1 MFSNSWVK
9 NWTGPAAW
17 LMTMAGVL
25 LTLLPLRAEA
35 SSNVPPVVVSTVV
48 TVPSTGLPGDESNV
62 ALDTCGNIYA
72 VEQTGGVVVEI
83 PAGGGAAKTV
93 LNAGNGYDISPLTMD
108 TSQSNLFVLQ
118 ADNGN
123 INKIPITN
131 CVPQPA
137 SKTTFNIGN
146 LGPISYYWAGSALG
160 TDSVSDVFIGTNV
173 ACCTNANEL
182 LVEYA
187 SAGYSTGA
195 TLLGNLANPITSI
208 AVDSSK
214 NVYYV
219 SGGALYELAY
229 TAGAYSANPVSFGSG
244 YSNNVVGVS
253 FDAAGNMYVA
263 DGGSNGSSTVYEIP
277 AETSG
282 STKTLN
288 PSNQFIVATG
298 PAVTLANAVWPDP
311 SGNLYYANNGSSIYE
326 LTRDN
331 ANLGSPAV
339 AGTGSATLNVVFNA
353 AVTPKT
359 ISVTAGNGVFASTT
373 AVTKPCAAGT
383 AYAAGAACTVDISF
397 TAVAPGLAS
406 GALVFWD
413 STGAALATTQLYGI
427 GLGAGLTADPGS
439 LTSVGSGFK
448 TPTSEAV
455 DAAGDLFI
463 ADSGS
468 SAVWEIPAGG
478 TTPVAIG
485 SGLSSPTG
493 VAVDGAGNVYIADT
507 GNSRIV
513 EVPVVNGALSTAA
526 QIEIV
531 PGSTSIAGEKLSSP
545 AGVSI
550 DALGNLYIADTGND
564 RIVFLP
570 QNNNWDVNGAFT
582 LGSGFRG
589 PLATT
594 VTSSGLIYVAD
605 SGNGK
610 VYSIPYPGAAAPITV
625 AATGFSSPS
634 ALAVDAAG
642 DLFVVDK
649 GNSQVVRI
657 PNISG
662 SLVTASVLGVSSG
675 VAAPY
680 GVALDTAGNLYVS
693 DDVNAAAYW
702 ISRTSP
708 TQSFGKWNPNTTSD
722 SLLYQVENS
731 GNQPLTFNT
740 PYYAATGDTAA
751 FTELTSESK
760 ACVGG
765 GSVAAG
771 SACLVE
777 ATFTPTTF
785 TGYTETLALSSNAKN
800 TSAPQLTFTGIGA
813 ATEATATVLKVTS
826 PTGAPAY
833 DQAIALSVAV
843 TASVGTPSG
852 TVVLLVDGLQSTT
865 ATLSNGTA
873 TFTLA
878 SGLSGGSHTL
888 QAEYEGA
895 DTEFVVYSHSDS
907 AILTINVTKDATATA
922 LSFTTIYTNPASQ
935 PASTALTLTATVSSA
950 FAGIPT
956 GNVDFLI
963 GDSGNATVKLQ
974 AALTPAGG
982 GVFQATATYIPNP
995 PAAGVVF
1002 DIVTVVA
1009 SYAGDTNFGS
1019 STSVGQSFDV
1029 SAATGSVGL
1038 TSGALAL
1045 TSSKSNEG
1053 TVTFTA
1059 TSYGGWQGVIGY
1071 QCQASTL
1078 PANAICVFSPGQIL
1092 LSPSTSTTP
1101 YPPATTQLKIV
1112 VNNPPD
1118 SPAQSSMLWWLAG
1131 LLGLGLL
1138 VKRRRLSRSGGWG
1151 AMVLL
1156 LAAAASLTA
1165 LSAMSGCSNGVSFAT
1180 PTGTSTVTVVAS
1192 SDPYTS
1198 GSTTTT
1204 QACGIVPGSNPQ
1216 TASPTLAPC
1225 AQQTFQV
1232 SLTVQ

>member
-17 LMTMAGVL
+17 FMTMAAIL
-25 LTLLPLRAEA
+25 LILSPLRANA
-35 SSNVPPVVVSTVV
+35 SSNVPAAVVSTVV
-48 TVPSTGLPGDESNV
+48 TVPATGLPGDESNV
-62 ALDTCGNIYA
+62 ALDACGNIYA

-93 LNAGNGYDISPLTMD
+93 LGAGNGYDISPLTMD
-108 TSQSNLFVLQ
+108 PSQSNLFVLQ

-123 INKIPITN
+123 VNKIPIAN
-131 CVPQPA
+131 CAPQPA
-137 SKTTFNIGN
+137 SKTTFNIGD

-160 TDSVSDVFIGTNV
+160 TDSADDVFIGTNV

-208 AVDSSK
+208 AVDSSN

-219 SGGALYELAY
+219 SGGALYELPY

-253 FDAAGNMYVA
+253 IDAAGNMYVS
-263 DGGSNGSSTVYEIP
+263 DGGSSGSSTVFEIP
-277 AETSG
+277 SEASG
-282 STKTLN
+282 SARALN
-288 PSNQFIVATG
+288 LSDQFIVATG
-298 PAVTLANAVWPDP
+298 TNVTLANAVWPDP

-331 ANLGSPAV
+331 ANLGSLAV
-339 AGTGSATLNVVFNA
+339 AGTASATLNVVFNA
-353 AVTPKT
+353 AVTPAT
-359 ISVTAGNGVFASTT
+359 IGFVAGNGVFASAT
-373 AVTKPCAAGT
+373 AGSNACAAGT
-383 AYAAGAACTVDISF
+383 AYAVGGACTVNVSF
-397 TAVAPGLAS
+397 APVTPGLAS
-406 GALVFWD
+406 GALVFSD
-413 STGAALATTQLYGI
+413 STGTALATTQLYGT

-439 LTSVGSGFK
+439 LTSIGSGFK
-448 TPTSEAV
+448 APTSEAL

-463 ADSGS
+463 ADSGNN
-468 SAVWEIPAGG
+468 AVWEIPAGG

-485 SGLSSPTG
+485 TGLSGPTG
-493 VAVDGAGNVYIADT
+493 VAADGAGNVYIADT

-513 EVPVVNGALSTAA
+513 EVPVVGGALSSSA
-526 QIEIV
+526 QIEV
-531 PGSTSIAGEKLSSP
+531 VSSGTSIAGAKLSSP
-545 AGVSI
+545 AGVST
-550 DALGNLYIADTGND
+550 DVLGNLYIADTGNN

-570 QNNNWDVNGAFT
+570 RNNNWDVYGAFT
-582 LGSGFRG
+582 LGSGFSG

-594 VTSSGLIYVAD
+594 VSSSGLIYVAD

-662 SLVTASVLGVSSG
+662 SLVTASVFGVSSG

-722 SLLYQVENS
+722 PLLYQVENS
-731 GNQPLTFNT
+731 GNQALTFNT
-740 PYYAATGDTAA
+740 PYYVASGDTSA
-751 FTELTSESK
+751 FTELTSEAK

-771 SACLVE
+771 AACVVE

-785 TGYTETLALSSNAKN
+785 AGYTETLALNSNAKN

-813 ATEATATVLKVTS
+813 TTEATTTVLTVTS
-826 PTGAPAY
+826 PSGSPAY
-833 DQAIALSVAV
+833 GEAIALSVTV
-843 TASVGTPSG
+843 TASSGTPSG
-852 TVVLLVDGLQSTT
+852 TVALLVDGLQSAT
-865 ATLSNGTA
+865 ATLSNGAA
-873 TFTLA
+873 TFNLS
-878 SGLSGGSHTL
+878 SGLSGGNHTL

-895 DTEFVVYSHSDS
+895 DTQFVVFSHSDS
-907 AILTINVTKDATATA
+907 AILTISVTKDATATA

-935 PASTALTLTATVSSA
+935 PAGTALTLTATVSSA
-950 FAGIPT
+950 FSGIPT
-956 GNVDFLI
+956 GNVNFII
-963 GDSGNATVKLQ
+963 GDTGGATVALP

-982 GVFQATATYIPNP
+982 GIFQATTSYTPNA
-995 PAAGVVF
+995 PASGVAF
-1002 DIVTVVA
+1002 DVVTVEA
-1009 SYAGDTNFGS
+1009 SYVGDANFNG
-1019 STSVGQSFDV
+1019 STSAGQSFHV
-1029 SAATGSVGL
+1029 SPATGSVDLSSGALTL
-1038 TSGALAL
+1038 TSGKSGD
-1045 TSSKSNEG
+1045 SS
-1053 TVTFTA
+1053 VTFTA

-1071 QCQASTL
+1071 QCVSSTL

-1092 LSPSTSTTP
+1092 LTASTPATP

-1112 VNNPPD
+1112 VNNPPN
-1118 SPAQSSMLWWLAG
+1118 SPAQSSLPWWIAGILGMG
-1131 LLGLGLL
+1131 LLIM
-1138 VKRRRLSRSGGWG
+1138 RRRLIRSGAWG
-1151 AMVLL
+1151 ALVLL
-1156 LAAAASLTA
+1156 IAAAASLAT
-1165 LSAMSGCSNGVSFAT
+1165 LSAVSGCSSGASFLT
-1180 PTGTSTVTVVAS
+1180 PAGSSTVTVVAS
-1192 SDPYTS
+1192 SDPYVS

-1204 QACGIVPGSNPQ
+1204 QACGSNSSGSPDPS
-1216 TASPTLAPC
+1216 AAPC
-1225 AQQTFQV
+1225 SQQTFQV